1 MVARPHGLGEI
12 GRIWS
17 LGYGLAIEFPHFVQH
32 LPFERALPHERR
44 RQGLLVVCAAMFISA
59 VDMTIVNVA
68 LPDISED
75 LNAGVG
81 ELQWVLA
88 AFLVALAGFLLVGSG
103 LADRFGRKRIFLAGM
118 TAFAAASALCALA
131 ASPVTLIAARAL
143 MGAAAACVL
152 PPALSLIAVMFPPEE
167 RPRAL
172 GVWAAVAGAGLVAGP
187 VLGGVLVREVGW
199 EAVFLVNVPV
209 AFVVVPAGL
218 RVLPESTRPGT
229 PPIDLIGVAL
239 SIVSLGGVVFALI
252 EGPDAGWTSP
262 EVIVT
267 GVVGLAAGV
276 LFVRAELR
284 RRAPLFDVRVL
295 ARPAVMAGA
304 VSILS
309 VYIAFM
315 GTMFL
320 LPQYLQYVQDRSV
333 VAAGLL
339 LVPLGVGAGIG
350 ARYNA
355 RVLAALGPRL
365 TVAGG
370 TAALAA
376 SIALFLS
383 LGRTTTVAVV
393 LVGTGLIGVVISLAV
408 PPATAVIMNDLG
420 DEKAGD
426 GGAVNQ
432 LARQVGGA
440 LGVALIG
447 TVFAGVYTNRIDD
460 LGGLSEPQRER
471 AGESIEEARDVLDGV
486 GGALRDQLVVR
497 VDDAYDVAARA
508 GFGVCVGVLL
518 VAAALAAVAL
528 SPERIVG
535 KIQSEPGGDAGV

>member
-1 MVARPHGLGEI
+1 
-12 GRIWS
+12 
-17 LGYGLAIEFPHFVQH
+17 
-32 LPFERALPHERR
+32 
-44 RQGLLVVCAAMFISA
+44 MFISA

-81 ELQWVLA
+81 ELQWVLDG
-88 AFLVALAGFLLVGSG
+88 FLVALAGLLLVGSG
-103 LADRFGRKRIFLAGM
+103 LADRFGRKRVFLAGM
-118 TAFAAASALCALA
+118 AGFAVASVLCALA
-131 ASPVTLIAARAL
+131 PSAIALIGARVL

-167 RPRAL
+167 RAQAL

-187 VLGGVLVREVGW
+187 VLGGVLVHEIGW

-209 AFVVVPAGL
+209 ALIVVPAGL

-229 PPIDLIGVAL
+229 PPIDLVGVVL
-239 SIVSLGGVVFALI
+239 SIAALGGVVFALI
-252 EGPDAGWTSP
+252 EGPDVGWTSP
-262 EVIVT
+262 EVLLT
-267 GVVGLAAGV
+267 GGIGLGAGF

-284 RRAPLFDVRVL
+284 RRSPLFDVRVV
-295 ARPAVMAGA
+295 ARPAVAAGA
-304 VSILS
+304 VAILS
-309 VYIAFM
+309 TYVAFM

-339 LVPLGVGAGIG
+339 LVPLGIGTAIG

-355 RVLAALGPRL
+355 RVFAKLGPRV

-370 TAALAA
+370 SAGLAA
-376 SIALFLS
+376 SIALFLL
-383 LGRTTTVAVV
+383 LGRDTTVLLV
-393 LVGTGLIGVVISLAV
+393 LVGTGLIGVMIALAV

-420 DEKAGD
+420 EEKAGD

-432 LARQVGGA
+432 LARQAGGA

-447 TVFAGVYTNRIDD
+447 TVFAGVYTNRINELD
-460 LGGLSEPQRER
+460 GLSSRQMAR
-471 AGESIEEARDVLDGV
+471 AGESIEEARDVVDGV
-486 GGALRDQLVVR
+486 RAPLRDQLTAR
-497 VDDAYDVAARA
+497 IDDAFDVAARA

-518 VAAALAAVAL
+518 LAAVVAAFAL
-528 SPERIVG
+528 APERLLTRIQTDPSPE
-535 KIQSEPGGDAGV
+535 